1 LKKYLLI
8 ILLIFL
14 SGFVS
19 YAQKST
25 KKDKLKTEEFRY
37 HLHEAS
43 RAKMLGKTM
52 EAVMHLSK
60 AISLNP
66 SSAAAYY
73 ELAGLYMYL
82 GDLKKATFLAERA
95 CRLNPAQEWYKVL
108 LAELYKASG
117 KISDAIK
124 VTGDLIAIATGNVE
138 YYYQR
143 AEMYRYLKKYDA
155 ALKEYNTI
163 EKAFGFSE
171 EVALSKEEIWLLKGD
186 ENKALA
192 EIQNLVTAF
201 PGEPRYLGMLAET
214 YMNRKNLDQAWKY
227 YSRMLEVDSTNG
239 LLRLSLAEYYR
250 QNREYDKS
258 FAEMKKAFASPDVSI
273 DTKVRMLV
281 SMITYIN
288 SSSELKEQVYSLIQ
302 ILLETHPDEPQSHAF
317 YADFLINEREYE
329 QARNE
334 LRIVLSTEKKQYM
347 IWEQLLILN
356 SQLNDYVSL
365 LEESDKALEY
375 FPNQP
380 MVYYFKGL
388 ALYSLKRDTEAVPVL
403 QTGVEMVINNDP
415 LRLQFYNI
423 LAESCNRIK
432 DYKCSD
438 LNMERALQL
447 DPQNLPLLNNYAYYL
462 SERKENLE
470 KAEKMSRITIEVEN
484 SNATYLDTYA
494 WVLYQQGNF
503 SKALQ
508 YIEDAMK
515 SGGKN
520 NAVINEHYGDILYR
534 TGNKEQA
541 LIQWEK
547 ARELGNK
554 STLLERKINE
564 KTLIEE

>member
-1 LKKYLLI
+1 MGKYI
-8 ILLIFL
+8 IVISLIFL
-14 SGFVS
+14 SGFACFS
-19 YAQKST
+19 QKSRSR
-25 KKDKLKTEEFRY
+25 DKVKTEEFRY

-43 RAKMLGKTM
+43 RAKMSGKTM

-82 GDLKKATFLAERA
+82 NDLKKATFLAERA

-117 KISDAIK
+117 RLSDAVKI
-124 VTGDLIAIATGNVE
+124 TGDLIAISPGNIE

-155 ALKEYNTI
+155 ALKEFNTI
-163 EKAFGFSE
+163 EKLFGFSE
-171 EVALSKEEIWLLKGD
+171 QVALSREELWLLKGD

-192 EIQNLVTAF
+192 EIQKLVETF

-227 YSRMLEVDSTNG
+227 YSQMLAVDSTNG

-250 QNREYDKS
+250 LNREYDKS
-258 FAEMKKAFASPDVSI
+258 FGEMKKAFASQDVSI

-288 SSSELKEQVYSLIQ
+288 ASSELKEQIYSLIQ
-302 ILLETHPDEPQSHAF
+302 ILLEAHPDEPQSHAF
-317 YADFLINEREYE
+317 YADYLINEREYE

-334 LRIVLSTEKKQYM
+334 LRIVLQTENKQYM

-356 SQLNDYVSL
+356 SQLNDFVSL

-388 ALYSLKRDTEAVPVL
+388 ALFSLKRDSAAVPVL
-403 QTGVEMVINNDP
+403 KMGAEMVINNDP

-423 LAESCNRIK
+423 LAESCNRMK
-432 DYKCSD
+432 DFECSD

-462 SERKENLE
+462 SVRKEKLD

-494 WVLYQQGNF
+494 WVLYQQGKY
-503 SKALQ
+503 SKALE
-508 YIEDAMK
+508 YIEDAIK
-515 SGGKN
+515 VGGKN
-520 NAVINEHYGDILYR
+520 NGVIVEHYGDILFK
-534 TGNKEQA
+534 TGNIEQA
-541 LIQWEK
+541 LSQWEK
-547 ARELGNK
+547 ARGLGNT
-554 STLLERKINE
+554 SVALEKKINE
-564 KTLIEE
+564 KTLIE